1 MPQEPAIFVSKWT
14 DEDVSSME
22 SPTRVSQPWISGR
35 SEQLRLPIERDQRSS
50 NPRNQRPA

>member
-22 SPTRVSQPWISGR
+22 SPTRVSQPSISGHLDQIR
-35 SEQLRLPIERDQRSS
+35 IPI
-50 NPRNQRPA
+50 A